1 MADALPF
8 RTAPVPFPVGTEY
21 YRAPMP
27 PQEFWDRDFAA
38 IRADGLRIVRTFSYW
53 NWVEPSPGRFE
64 LDDFDRFFELAARH
78 DLLVWFDLTLATHG
92 ACPDWLLREHP
103 DIRQVKPDGTPLHPD
118 STNAMPQGRMI
129 HCYDHPKWREYGE
142 RLLRTVVGRYR
153 DHESLL
159 IWGVWDGASFPTTD
173 GPVCPCYCASTL
185 ARYAAWLER
194 RYTLDELNERLH
206 RRYRCWE
213 DVAPARSSRNVVE
226 MLLYRQF
233 HVENLAETLR
243 WQVRVIRELD
253 DSHELRAHGANM
265 PRPFDQACAGEVD
278 SWGMSMPSNELLTG
292 PDPLRIAER
301 CFSFDWSRGIGRG
314 GRWWNEEIYA
324 GMSPAGVTWKPQS
337 HPAEVTSLL
346 WLSLIHGAA
355 GAMFWQYTPEYL
367 SFEAPGY
374 SLTAPDREPT
384 GRLRAVRRALADI
397 DRIAGHVPLQVP
409 QPEVAILY
417 DGPSSEIFLYNGEH
431 QSYLDGLLGLYRTLW
446 THGIPADVITSGHD
460 WSPYRVVWLPNTALL
475 EAATVDRI
483 AGAVARESGP
493 FVVADG
499 NLGSYAANGRF
510 SYAPPEGLAELLGAR
525 VADYDRFTPG
535 RAGSGVLSGAFG
547 HLVIREQTG
556 YAVLEPA
563 GDSRVL
569 ARLDGAAVGVE
580 RADRRLAWL
589 ALSPATAFGGT
600 APASLVLPLLA
611 SRGVCPP
618 VAMAGDRV
626 VPLRR
631 RSRTGRDLLFLFNP
645 SLRHASARVTPS
657 WPITRATDLI
667 AARDG
672 ELEVAANG
680 FDLAFGPASVRV
692 VAVDRG
698 HSEAA

>member
-1 MADALPF
+1 MADSLPF
-8 RTAPVPFPVGTEY
+8 RTTPHPFPVGTEY

-38 IRADGLRIVRTFSYW
+38 IRAAGMRIVRTFSYW
-53 NWVEPSPGRFE
+53 NWMEPAPGRFE

-103 DIRQVKPDGTPLHPD
+103 DIRQVRPDGTPLHPE

-129 HCYDHPKWREYGE
+129 HCYDHPKWREFGE

-153 DHESLL
+153 DRENLL

-185 ARYAAWLER
+185 ARYAAWLKR
-194 RYTLDELNERLH
+194 RYTLEQLNERLH

-233 HVENLAETLR
+233 HVENLARTLR
-243 WQVRVIRELD
+243 WQVQVIRELD
-253 DSHELRAHGANM
+253 GRHELRAHGANM
-265 PRPFDQACAGEVD
+265 PRHFDQSCAREVD

-292 PDPLRIAER
+292 PDPMRIADR
-301 CFSFDWSRGIGRG
+301 CFSFDWSRAIGRG

-374 SLTAPDREPT
+374 CLTAPDRAPT
-384 GRLRAVRRALADI
+384 GRLQAVRRAIADI
-397 DRIAGHVPLQVP
+397 DRIACHLPLQVP
-409 QPEVAILY
+409 EPAAGGAEVAILFS
-417 DGPSSEIFLYNGEH
+417 GPSSEIFLYNGEQ

-446 THGIPADVITSGHD
+446 AHGIPADVITSEHD
-460 WSPYRVVWLPNTALL
+460 WSPYRVVWMPNTALL
-475 EAATVDRI
+475 DAATVKRV
-483 AGAVARESGP
+483 AGAVAREAGP
-493 FVVADG
+493 CVVADG
-499 NLGSYAANGRF
+499 NLGSYAENGRF
-510 SYAPPEGLAELLGAR
+510 SYAPPEGLADILGVR

-535 RAGSGVLSGAFG
+535 RAGSGVLSGGFG
-547 HLVIREQTG
+547 HLVVPEPVG
-556 YAVLEPA
+556 HAVLEPA
-563 GDSRVL
+563 RDSRVL
-569 ARLDGAAVGVE
+569 ARLDGAVVGVE

-611 SRGVCPP
+611 SRGVRPP
-618 VAMAGDRV
+618 VAVSGDHV

-657 WPITRATDLI
+657 WPVTRAADLL
-667 AARDG
+667 AGQDG
-672 ELEVAANG
+672 ELAVGSGG
-680 FDLAFGPASVRV
+680 FDVAFEPGSVRAV
-692 VAVDRG
+692 VV
-698 HSEAA
+698 E

>member
-1 MADALPF
+1 MADSLRF
-8 RTAPVPFPVGTEY
+8 RTSPVPFPVGTEY

-38 IRADGLRIVRTFSYW
+38 IRAAGMRIVRTFSYW
-53 NWVEPSPGRFE
+53 NWMEPAPGRFE

-103 DIRQVKPDGTPLHPD
+103 DIRQVRPDGTPLHPV
-118 STNAMPQGRMI
+118 SSNATPQGTII

-159 IWGVWDGASFPTTD
+159 IWGVWDGAAVPVTD
-173 GPVCPCYCASTL
+173 GGACPCYCASTL
-185 ARYAAWLER
+185 ARYSAWLKG
-194 RYTLDELNERLH
+194 RYTLEDLNERLH

-213 DVAPARSSRNVVE
+213 DVAPPRSSRNVVE

-233 HVENLAETLR
+233 HVENLAEALR
-243 WQVRVIRELD
+243 WQVQVIRQVD
-253 DSHELRAHGANM
+253 DRHELRAHGAHM
-265 PRPFDQACAGEVD
+265 PRPFDQACAREVD

-292 PDPLRIAER
+292 ADPLRIADR
-301 CFSFDWSRGIGRG
+301 CFSFDWSRSIGRG

-324 GMSPAGVTWKPQS
+324 GMSPAGVTWKTQS

-374 SLTAPDREPT
+374 SLTAPDRAPT
-384 GRLRAVRRALADI
+384 ERLRAVRRALADI
-397 DRIAGHVPLQVP
+397 DRIASHLPLEVPDAAGAAG
-409 QPEVAILY
+409 PEVAIVY
-417 DGPSSEIFLYNGEH
+417 SGPSAEIFLYGGEH
-431 QSYLDGLLGLYRTLW
+431 QRYLDGLLGIYRTLW
-446 THGIPADVITSGHD
+446 AHGIPADVITGEHD

-475 EAATVDRI
+475 DTATVDRI
-483 AGAVARESGP
+483 AGAVAQESGP
-493 FVVADG
+493 CVLADG
-499 NLGSYAANGRF
+499 NLGSYAESGRF
-510 SYAPPEGLAELLGAR
+510 SYAPPEGLTGLLGVR

-535 RAGSGVLSGAFG
+535 RAGDGLLSGAFG
-547 HLVIREQTG
+547 HLIVSEPTG

-563 GDSRVL
+563 GGSRVL
-569 ARLDGAAVGVE
+569 ARLDGAVVGVE

-589 ALSPATAFGGT
+589 GLSAAAAFGGT
-600 APASLVLPLLA
+600 APAPLVLPLLA
-611 SRGVCPP
+611 SRGVRPP
-618 VAMAGDRV
+618 VTIRGDHV
-626 VPLRR
+626 VALRR

-645 SLRHASARVTPS
+645 SLRHAAARVTPS
-657 WPITRATDLI
+657 WPITRAADLL
-667 AARDG
+667 AAPDG
-672 ELEVAANG
+672 ELEVAAGG
-680 FDLAFGPASVRV
+680 FDLAFEPGSMRV
-692 VAVDRG
+692 VAAD
-698 HSEAA
+698 

>member
-1 MADALPF
+1 
-8 RTAPVPFPVGTEY
+8 
-21 YRAPMP
+21 
-27 PQEFWDRDFAA
+27 
-38 IRADGLRIVRTFSYW
+38 
-53 NWVEPSPGRFE
+53 
-64 LDDFDRFFELAARH
+64 
-78 DLLVWFDLTLATHG
+78 
-92 ACPDWLLREHP
+92 
-103 DIRQVKPDGTPLHPD
+103 
-118 STNAMPQGRMI
+118 
-129 HCYDHPKWREYGE
+129 
-142 RLLRTVVGRYR
+142 VVGRYR

-185 ARYAAWLER
+185 DRYAAWLKR
-194 RYTLDELNERLH
+194 RYTLEQLNVRLH

-213 DVAPARSSRNVVE
+213 DVTPPRSSRNVVE

-243 WQVRVIRELD
+243 WQVQVIRELD
-253 DSHELRAHGANM
+253 DCHELRAHGANI
-265 PRPFDQACAGEVD
+265 PRLFDQACAREVD

-292 PDPLRIAER
+292 PDPLKIADR

-337 HPAEVTSLL
+337 HPTEVTSLL

-374 SLTAPDREPT
+374 CLTAPDRKPT

-397 DRIAGHVPLQVP
+397 ERIAGHLPLQVP
-409 QPEVAILY
+409 DPEVAILY
-417 DGPSSEIFLYNGEH
+417 DGPSSEIFLYNGEQ

-446 THGIPADVITSGHD
+446 AHGIPADVITSGHD

-483 AGAVARESGP
+483 AGAVAQESGP
-493 FVVADG
+493 CVVADG
-499 NLGSYAANGRF
+499 NLGSYAESGRF
-510 SYAPPEGLAELLGAR
+510 SYAPPEGLSGLLGVR

-535 RAGSGVLSGAFG
+535 RAGDGLLSGAFG
-547 HLVIREQTG
+547 HLIVSEPTG

-563 GDSRVL
+563 GGSRVL
-569 ARLDGAAVGVE
+569 ARLDGAVVGVE

-589 ALSPATAFGGT
+589 ALSAADAFGGT
-600 APASLVLPLLA
+600 APAPLVLPLLA
-611 SRGVCPP
+611 SRGVRPP
-618 VAMAGDRV
+618 VTIRGDHV
-626 VPLRR
+626 VALRR

-645 SLRHASARVTPS
+645 SLRHAAARVTPS
-657 WPITRATDLI
+657 WPITRAADLL
-667 AARDG
+667 AADG
-672 ELEVAANG
+672 GEIEVVSGG
-680 FDLAFGPASVRV
+680 FDVALGSGSVRV
-692 VAVDRG
+692 VAVD
-698 HSEAA
+698 

>member
-1 MADALPF
+1 MAEALPF

-38 IRADGLRIVRTFSYW
+38 IRAAGMRIVRTFSYW
-53 NWVEPSPGRFE
+53 NWMEPAPGRFE

-103 DIRQVKPDGTPLHPD
+103 DIRQVRPDGTPLHPD

-153 DHESLL
+153 DRENLL

-185 ARYAAWLER
+185 ARYTAWLKR
-194 RYTLDELNERLH
+194 RYTLEQLNERLH

-213 DVAPARSSRNVVE
+213 DVAPPRSSRNVVE

-233 HVENLAETLR
+233 HVENLARTLR
-243 WQVRVIRELD
+243 WQVQVIRELD
-253 DSHELRAHGANM
+253 DRHELRAHGANM
-265 PRPFDQACAGEVD
+265 PRSFDQSCAREVD

-292 PDPLRIAER
+292 PDPMRIADR
-301 CFSFDWSRGIGRG
+301 CFSFDWSRAIGRG

-374 SLTAPDREPT
+374 CLTAPDRAPT
-384 GRLRAVRRALADI
+384 GRLQAVRRAIADI
-397 DRIAGHVPLQVP
+397 DRIADHLPLHVP

-417 DGPSSEIFLYNGEH
+417 SGPSSEIFLYNGEQ

-446 THGIPADVITSGHD
+446 AHGIPADVITSEHD

-475 EAATVDRI
+475 DAATVKRV
-483 AGAVARESGP
+483 AGAVAREAGP
-493 FVVADG
+493 CVVGDG
-499 NLGSYAANGRF
+499 NLGSYAENGRF
-510 SYAPPEGLAELLGAR
+510 SYAPPEGLAELLGVR

-535 RAGSGVLSGAFG
+535 RAGSGVLSGGFG
-547 HLVIREQTG
+547 HLVVPEPVG
-556 YAVLEPA
+556 HAVLEPA
-563 GDSRVL
+563 RDSRVL
-569 ARLDGAAVGVE
+569 ARLDGAVVGVE

-611 SRGVCPP
+611 SRGVRPL
-618 VAMAGDRV
+618 VAVSGDHV

-657 WPITRATDLI
+657 WPITRAADLL

-672 ELEVAANG
+672 EQAVTAGG
-680 FDLAFGPASVRV
+680 FDLTFGPGSVRV
-692 VAVDRG
+692 VAVD
-698 HSEAA
+698 

>member
-27 PQEFWDRDFAA
+27 PQELWDRDFAA

-53 NWVEPSPGRFE
+53 NWMEPAPGRFE

-103 DIRQVKPDGTPLHPD
+103 DIRQVRPDGTPLHPD

-129 HCYDHPKWREYGE
+129 HCYDHSKWREYGE

-153 DHESLL
+153 DHENLL
-159 IWGVWDGASFPTTD
+159 VWGVWDGASFPTTD

-185 ARYAAWLER
+185 ARYAAWLKR

-213 DVAPARSSRNVVE
+213 DVAPARSARNVVE

-233 HVENLAETLR
+233 HVDNLAETLR
-243 WQVRVIRELD
+243 WQVGVIREID
-253 DSHELRAHGANM
+253 DRHELRAHGAHM

-278 SWGMSMPSNELLTG
+278 SWGMSMPSNELLAG
-292 PDPLRIAER
+292 PDPLRIADR

-324 GMSPAGVTWKPQS
+324 GMSPAGVTWKQQS
-337 HPAEVTSLL
+337 HPEELTSLL

-374 SLTAPDREPT
+374 SLTAPDRAPT
-384 GRLRAVRRALADI
+384 ERLRAVTRAIADI
-397 DRIAGHVPLQVP
+397 DRIADHLPLQVP
-409 QPEVAILY
+409 RPEVAILY
-417 DGPSSEIFLYNGEH
+417 SGPSAEIFLYNGE
-431 QSYLDGLLGLYRTLW
+431 QQGYLEGLLGLYRALW
-446 THGIPADVITSGHD
+446 THGIPADVITSEHD

-475 EAATVDRI
+475 DAATVDRI

-493 FVVADG
+493 CVVADG
-499 NLGSYAANGRF
+499 NLGSYAETGRF
-510 SYAPPEGLAELLGAR
+510 SYAPPEGLDDLLGVR

-547 HLVIREQTG
+547 HLTVPEQAG
-556 YAVLEPA
+556 YAVLEPI

-569 ARLDGAAVGVE
+569 ARLDGSVVGVE
-580 RADRRLAWL
+580 RTDRRLAWL

-600 APASLVLPLLA
+600 APAPLVLRLLA
-611 SRGVCPP
+611 GRGVRPP
-618 VAMAGDRV
+618 VALTGDRV

-631 RSRTGRDLLFLFNP
+631 RSRTGRDLLFLLNP
-645 SLRHASARVTPS
+645 SLRHASVRVTPS
-657 WPITRATDLI
+657 WPITRAADLL
-667 AARDG
+667 AAQDD
-672 ELEVAANG
+672 EPEVTAG
-680 FDLAFGPASVRV
+680 GLDLAFGPGSVRV
-692 VAVDRG
+692 VAVD
-698 HSEAA
+698 